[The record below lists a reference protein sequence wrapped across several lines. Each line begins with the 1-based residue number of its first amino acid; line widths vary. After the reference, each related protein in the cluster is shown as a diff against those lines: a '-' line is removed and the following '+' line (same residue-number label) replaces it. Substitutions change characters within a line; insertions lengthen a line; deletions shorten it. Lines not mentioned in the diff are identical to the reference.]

1 MKKLIITAACT
12 VAALSSFAQGTIG
25 FKNSVTTE
33 FYTAIQDGAGNVTG
47 SSVVAA
53 SSTAIDVGLFY
64 STSAFNTVAAGTL
77 GGVVQMGTAAGQIAG
92 SAAFTP
98 AGVNAGDAD
107 FYQVFAWDAS
117 YGNTLAGLEACIAAK
132 GLFGASSAG
141 AANTIYGTIG
151 NSIQLTANTPP
162 GAGPP
167 VFNTSG
173 NSFGK
178 TLIMVGTV
186 PEPATIAIGGLGAA
200 ALLLFRRRK

>member
-1 MKKLIITAACT
+1 MKKLIITAAST
-12 VAALSSFAQGTIG
+12 MVAIGAFAQGTIG

-33 FYTAIQDGAGNVTG
+33 FYTGTVSGSVLTA
-47 SSVVAA
+47 SSVVPA
-53 SSTAIDVGLFY
+53 SSTTIDVGLFY
-64 STSAFNTVAAGTL
+64 SASAFNTVAAGTL
-77 GGVVQMGTAAGQIAG
+77 GGVVQIGTAAGQIAG
-92 SAAFTP
+92 NAAYTP

-117 YGNTLAGLEACIAAK
+117 YGNTLAGLQACIAAK

-141 AANTIYGTIG
+141 AGNTVYGAIG

-162 GAGPP
+162 AAGPP

-178 TLIMVGTV
+178 TLILTGTV

>member
-12 VAALSSFAQGTIG
+12 AMAISGFAQGTIG
-25 FKNSVTTE
+25 FKNAVTTE
-33 FYTAIQDGAGNVTG
+33 FYYGTVSGGVVT
-47 SSVVAA
+47 A
-53 SSTAIDVGLFY
+53 SSAVPASTTTIDVGLFW
-64 STSAFNTVAAGTL
+64 STTAFNTISGNL
-77 GGVVQMGTAAGQIAG
+77 GGVVQFGTAAGQIAG
-92 SAAFTP
+92 SAAYTP

-117 YGNTLAGLEACIAAK
+117 YGNTLAGLQACVAAG

-141 AANTIYGTIG
+141 AANAAYGTIG

-162 GAGPP
+162 ASGPP

-178 TLIMVGTV
+178 TVLLTNG
-186 PEPATIAIGGLGAA
+186 PEPTTIAIGGLGAA
-200 ALLLFRRRK
+200 AMLLFRRRRK